1 MLSPCVIE
9 PFAIEGLDTL
19 LATHSHSDHIYIN
32 VAAAVVKNCPEAK
45 FVEPKTCIE
54 IWRKWGVPE
63 DRLVQMKPGDEIV
76 IEDSKI
82 KALES
87 FDRTR
92 LLTIVEDVTLKG
104 NLSPEMDGQ

>member
-1 MLSPCVIE
+1 M
-9 PFAIEGLDTL
+9 
-19 LATHSHSDHIYIN
+19 
-32 VAAAVVKNCPEAK
+32 
-45 FVEPKTCIE
+45 
-54 IWRKWGVPE
+54 PE

-87 FDRTR
+87 SDRTR
-92 LLTIVEDVTLKG
+92 LLTVVEDVTLKG

>member
-1 MLSPCVIE
+1 M
-9 PFAIEGLDTL
+9 
-19 LATHSHSDHIYIN
+19 N

-45 FVEPKTCIE
+45 FVGPKTCIE

-76 IEDSKI
+76 IKDAKI

-87 FDRTR
+87 FDRTM
-92 LLTIVEDVTLKG
+92 LLTVNEGCYVKRELTA
-104 NLSPEMDGQ
+104 